1 MLKATRALSLLLL
14 SLLSTTVAA
23 KLSADHRYL
32 KIDLADASGLLDQ
45 AEQSEPSVD
54 QYSLFKKVLIANSGS
69 GVPQSVK
76 NNRRRDN
83 DNDNRG
89 NFGNNNNNN
98 ADSADDNSD
107 TGDFNG
113 EPAVPIPAKPT
124 RKIGPP
130 PVVSQ
135 PDADDGAVKADAPP
149 VDQRPG
155 WGGNPK
161 SVWGD
166 DPQQGNQAK
175 PDPRFPFG
183 IPPGVDPNK
192 PFPANDGKAKGY
204 NNAQQAK
211 PDPRFP
217 FGIPPGVDPNKPFP
231 ANAEK
236 AKGYNNAK
244 PVQQVQQPQPNPK
257 PPVAGAPGNAGKQPV
272 PATGGKA
279 QGYNK
284 AKQNTGAIAKTQ
296 PPLNALPNA
305 KRVYNGTITEFFN
318 GSRKADVE
326 YAGRVEWVNLKGPDG
341 KTLRDDFGQPVAEP
355 MLISGDQLGELG
367 KRLGGGANS
376 VVYLSKSRPKELVNK
391 FVRITDNNGNL
402 RPSKERTITDQAVGR
417 QILKDLKKLKP
428 KSPFRI
434 AKQEGK
440 VKIWKKTDKFGIT
453 HRFALT
459 RDENISSPIYH
470 SNGAPFVNKDGS
482 PVTVT
487 NAADRIAERGRYL
500 SLKEELTINMVIR
513 ELNQNGIVWT
523 DHKLENLDIVKD
535 NSSVTGYR
543 VIFFDFDAFRP
554 VVGDSRRH
562 RYKVARDMQ
571 KFFDNIEKHERA
583 GQKAGVDIH
592 NYMDWTVFANDS
604 SFSYLYTPGANTY
617 RKEYKDFDRLDA
629 RTFNKALFTSTGN
642 NTIGVEFE

>member
-1 MLKATRALSLLLL
+1 MLNATRVLSLLLL
-14 SLLSTTVAA
+14 SLWSMTVAA

-32 KIDLADASGLLDQ
+32 KIDLSAAANLLHQ
-45 AEQSEPSVD
+45 AERREPSAD
-54 QYSLFKKVLIANSGS
+54 QSNSLFKRVLIANSSG

-76 NNRRRDN
+76 NNRRGDK

-89 NFGNNNNNN
+89 NSGNNN
-98 ADSADDNSD
+98 ADKADDNSD
-107 TGDFNG
+107 TDGFDG
-113 EPAVPIPAKPT
+113 EPTVPIPAKPT
-124 RKIGPP
+124 RKTGPP

-135 PDADDGAVKADAPP
+135 PEPDDGAVNADAPL

-155 WGGNPK
+155 WGDNLQ
-161 SVWGD
+161 SIWGD

-192 PFPANDGKAKGY
+192 PFPANDGAAKGY
-204 NNAQQAK
+204 NRARQAK

-217 FGIPPGVDPNKPFP
+217 FGVPPGVDPSKPFP
-231 ANAEK
+231 TNPDK
-236 AKGYNNAK
+236 AKGYNDAK
-244 PVQQVQQPQPNPK
+244 PVQQVKQPQPNPK
-257 PPVAGAPGNAGKQPV
+257 PPVAAAPGNAGKQPV
-272 PATGGKA
+272 PATVGKA

-284 AKQNTGAIAKTQ
+284 AKQNAGAIVKTQ

-305 KRVYNGTITEFFN
+305 RRVYNGAITEFFN
-318 GSRKADVE
+318 GSREADVE
-326 YAGRVEWVNLKGPDG
+326 YAGRVEWVNLKDSSG
-341 KTLRDDFGQPVAEP
+341 KNLVDEFGRPMLEP
-355 MLISGDQLGELG
+355 MLTSGDRPGELG

-391 FVRITDNNGNL
+391 FVRITDNSGNL

-440 VKIWKKTDKFGIT
+440 VKIWKKTDQYGIT

-459 RDENISSPIYH
+459 RDENISSPVYH
-470 SNGAPFVNKDGS
+470 GNGAPFVNKDGS

-487 NAADRIAERGRYL
+487 NAADRIAKRGRYL

-554 VVGDSRRH
+554 VVGDSRRY

-592 NYMDWTVFANDS
+592 NYIDWTVFANDR

-629 RTFNKALFTSTGN
+629 KTFNKALFTSTGN